1 MIRKAS
7 AGGRS
12 FLRRHPVAERE
23 ATRAKARQA
32 HQGWEAKGR
41 PGREL
46 AVALV
51 PEADPAEVAVQ
62 AGRAAEREVAAA
74 ADQAVNKRV

>member
-1 MIRKAS
+1 M
-7 AGGRS
+7 
-12 FLRRHPVAERE
+12 AERE

-51 PEADPAEVAVQ
+51 LEAGRAEVAVRAGQ
-62 AGRAAEREVAAA
+62 AADREVVAAVDPEVAAA
-74 ADQAVNKRV
+74 VDQAVNKKV